1 MINKKIFFKGYK
13 SILAHD
19 SPAIALGCCF
29 IAIGALLKNLGFNI
43 QESIFS
49 TMLTY
54 ALPGSLVMAESLL
67 VGASLLNIF
76 LAVWFVNARLY
87 PMAVSLF
94 PLMMHKNQPKWKYY
108 FSCHFIAVSAWL
120 IMKNNYKSI
129 PKEQRIDYWIGIGS
143 ATWSVAVLGTFIGF
157 HFSDLGNVF
166 SQIIN
171 GAFNSSALFGGF
183 IGVLIVG
190 FTRAAFSNEAGVG
203 SASIAHSA
211 AKTKEPVS
219 EGMVALLEPFIDT
232 VVICTM
238 TAIVIIITGNHT
250 VGGLSGSEL
259 TTQAFGSIYKGFE
272 YILAI
277 AILLFAFST
286 MISWSYYGL
295 KSWTFLFGK
304 SKFSDI
310 SYKSIFL

>member
-1 MINKKIFFKGYK
+1 MIDKQFFFKGYK
-13 SILAHD
+13 SILAYD

-120 IMKNNYKSI
+120 IMKSNYKTV

-157 HFSDLGNVF
+157 YFSEYLNKDMMMGLAILNPVYFLCKMVGASKTIQITSSVILGTVLGPIF
-166 SQIIN
+166 YFLSPEWSI
-171 GAFNSSALFGGF
+171 LLGGVIGGTIAYF
-183 IGVLIVG
+183 IGEI
-190 FTRAAFSNEAGVG
+190 N
-203 SASIAHSA
+203 
-211 AKTKEPVS
+211 VS
-219 EGMVALLEPFIDT
+219 
-232 VVICTM
+232 
-238 TAIVIIITGNHT
+238 
-250 VGGLSGSEL
+250 
-259 TTQAFGSIYKGFE
+259 
-272 YILAI
+272 
-277 AILLFAFST
+277 
-286 MISWSYYGL
+286 
-295 KSWTFLFGK
+295 
-304 SKFSDI
+304 
-310 SYKSIFL
+310 